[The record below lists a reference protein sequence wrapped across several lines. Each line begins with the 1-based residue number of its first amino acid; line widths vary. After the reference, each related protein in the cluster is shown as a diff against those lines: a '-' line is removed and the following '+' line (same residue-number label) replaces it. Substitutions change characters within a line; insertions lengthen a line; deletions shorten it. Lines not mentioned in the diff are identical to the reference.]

1 MYRAKRLSND
11 VIGRSCKGTG
21 ALKEEIRRYLRT
33 VPEVVSAVDI
43 EDTAIVREDSM
54 LAGMIEKEISE
65 EVEKMLECLKPLDRE
80 LFMKLYVEDKTIEQ
94 VSEETGMKKEIIYNR
109 LSRGKNKIRRQ
120 YRTERGVS
128 YGK

>member
-1 MYRAKRLSND
+1 
-11 VIGRSCKGTG
+11 
-21 ALKEEIRRYLRT
+21 
-33 VPEVVSAVDI
+33 
-43 EDTAIVREDSM
+43 
-54 LAGMIEKEISE
+54 
-65 EVEKMLECLKPLDRE
+65 MLECLKPLDRE